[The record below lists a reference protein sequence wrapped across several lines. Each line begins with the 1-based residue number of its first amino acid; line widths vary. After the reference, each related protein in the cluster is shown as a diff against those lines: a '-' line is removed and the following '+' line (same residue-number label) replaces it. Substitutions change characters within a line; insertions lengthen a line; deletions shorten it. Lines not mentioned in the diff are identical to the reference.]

1 MGRVNST
8 HLGTNRSSEEMSRMK
23 LKCGRAV
30 LAAMVA
36 SGALLVSAAPAAA
49 QEKVVAIRLEE
60 QDNMASVLKRLE
72 GRAVKIRLVGSG
84 DEIAGKVQKV
94 GKDVVHVSDIGGRE
108 FFDSMIRIDQVSAVI
123 VQVRGR

>member
-1 MGRVNST
+1 MNLTS
-8 HLGTNRSSEEMSRMK
+8 
-23 LKCGRAV
+23 GRAI
-30 LAAMVA
+30 LAALA
-36 SGALLVSAAPAAA
+36 TSGALLVAAIPAAA
-49 QEKVVAIRLEE
+49 AEEKVAAVRFEE

-94 GKDVVHVSDIGGRE
+94 GKDLLHVSEIGGRE
-108 FFDSMIRIDQVSAVI
+108 FFDSVIRIDQVSAVI